1 MKLLFKIFILTR
13 PKEEGFV
20 LPVIISLGL
29 IMTLLGTIS
38 IFQSSD
44 EQLTASSQRET
55 AKALVAAEI
64 GVARYR
70 ELIDSNKVIAV
81 YDACRDIND
90 DGDTDDANEWGGGTT
105 CNNPNSEVNWA
116 NSNIPNINSS
126 CLADAATTVANMTS
140 RAWRFIDPD
149 NPAEGQYRLI
159 DYTYSS
165 TGNLGTLRVEGRVGQ
180 DNTNVSND
188 PLAAVT
194 QVVVDLPIQRGIP
207 TPNGEAIQLEG
218 NFNNFHPA
226 LWITGDAEG
235 VTDNTGLKVDGNIVF
250 TDTDIILSD
259 TDGCELTGSTVMTT
273 DNLVD
278 TSKQSII
285 VTPIQPQAKT
295 FPLLGATNLDTDLL
309 DIDVNI
315 ILASQIN
322 SGIILPRPG
331 DVSEH
336 QDSNNDGIVDPG
348 EEVIYHYLVD
358 GDLNLTSENIKI
370 RAGRKV
376 LLYVDKNITIQANGS
391 GSSVDINSDNPSYY
405 LEIYGGDANQTITL
419 SGGAS
424 SGEIN
429 INALIHAP
437 NAKVE
442 IRNDPTINI
451 TGAVWVKDWDG
462 KSLSNNVMIKPDS
475 QAADEISK
483 QYYNYTYI
491 KKDLVNENAR
501 VVDPVISVPSR
512 WETQQAE

>member
-1 MKLLFKIFILTR
+1 MKLLFKIFILSR

-70 ELIDSNKVIAV
+70 GLIDSNKVIAV

-90 DGDTDDANEWGGGTT
+90 DDDTDDANEWGGGTT
-105 CNNPNSEVNWA
+105 CNNPSGEVNWA

-165 TGNLGTLRVEGRVGQ
+165 TDNLGTLTVEGRVGQ
-180 DNTNVSND
+180 DNTNVSNE

-235 VTDNTGLKVDGNIVF
+235 VTDNTGLKVDGNIVV
-250 TDTDIILSD
+250 TD
-259 TDGCELTGSTVMTT
+259 TDGCELTGTTAMTT

-285 VTPIQPQAKT
+285 ITPIQPSAKT
-295 FPLLGATNLDTDLL
+295 FPLSGATDLDTDV
-309 DIDVNI
+309 DIDVNDI
-315 ILASQIN
+315 NASDIN
-322 SGIILPRPG
+322 SGIILPRAG

-336 QDSNNDGIVDPG
+336 QDSNVNDTVDPG

-358 GDLNLTSENIKI
+358 GDLNLTNENIKI
-370 RAGRKV
+370 VAGRKV

-391 GSSVDINSDNPSYY
+391 GSSVDINSDQESYY

-437 NAKVE
+437 NAEVK
-442 IRNDPTINI
+442 IINDPTINI

-462 KSLSNNVMIKPDS
+462 VSLSNNVMIKPDS

-491 KKDLVNENAR
+491 KKYLVNANAR
-501 VVDPVISVPSR
+501 VVDPVIADPSR
-512 WETQQAE
+512 CETLPE